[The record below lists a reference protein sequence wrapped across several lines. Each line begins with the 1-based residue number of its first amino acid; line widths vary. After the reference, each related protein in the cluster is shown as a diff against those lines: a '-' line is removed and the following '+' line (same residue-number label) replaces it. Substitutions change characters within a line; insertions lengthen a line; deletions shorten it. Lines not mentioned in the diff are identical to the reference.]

1 MAEPEERCPRC
12 GSPVEPLQEYC
23 LECGDRIRTPGVVP
37 ALADSW
43 RRRLRW
49 YPGDWIWPSLL
60 ALVIAALAAS
70 AAILWTREAE
80 SAARETLV
88 GDTSQLPTTV
98 ATIPPTTAAA
108 TPTVPTETTETSTT
122 TTETTTRPDRRKKRL
137 IEWPRGRSG
146 WTLVLASL
154 PTSSGRERAVA
165 KAREALDAGLEQVGV
180 LDSSRFSS
188 LHPGYHVVFSGVYR
202 TLSEAQDAASRAAD
216 QGFGSSYARRITV
229 AR

>member
-1 MAEPEERCPRC
+1 MPEPEARCPHC

-23 LECGDRIRTPGVVP
+23 LECGDRLHTPGVVP
-37 ALADSW
+37 ALAERW
-43 RRRLRW
+43 RRRVRW

-60 ALVIAALAAS
+60 ALLVAVLAGS
-70 AAILWTREAE
+70 GAILGTREAE

-88 GDTSQLPTTV
+88 GDTSPLPTTV
-98 ATIPPTTAAA
+98 ATLPPTTAAA
-108 TPTVPTETTETSTT
+108 APTVPTETTETSTT
-122 TTETTTRPDRRKKRL
+122 TTETTRPDARKKRL

-154 PTSSGRERAVA
+154 PTSSGRDRAVA
-165 KAREALDAGLEQVGV
+165 KAREALNAGLEQVGV

-216 QGFGSSYARRITV
+216 QGFGNSYARRITV